1 MIRIIII
8 VLPKKVVPK
17 AVNGESFWDSVPIF
31 ITCSYQIGSCVC
43 HFSVRVGKTTSGLI
57 LGKLAAWKTQIAE
70 TIISKRRHARYF
82 TIRLQTNFW
91 FPGLKMPF
99 LHTITESLVLGL
111 EITLLA
117 HHHWKLAYKFRVCRD
132 VRKYVESRNYKMSS
146 FCNWIG
152 IFSPSLRVSN
162 CFEK

>member
-1 MIRIIII
+1 MGQCANFHHMFLPDWKLCVSFLCQGWEDYVRINFG
-8 VLPKKVVPK
+8 K
-17 AVNGESFWDSVPIF
+17 AGSLKNANCRNNHLKTETCPILYDSIADEFLV
-31 ITCSYQIGSCVC
+31 
-43 HFSVRVGKTTSGLI
+43 SGAENALFAHHHWK
-57 LGKLAAWKTQIAE
+57 LGFGAE
-70 TIISKRRHARYF
+70 NS
-82 TIRLQTNFW
+82 
-91 FPGLKMPF
+91 
-99 LHTITESLVLGL
+99 
-111 EITLLA
+111 LLA